1 VAKVTGASY
10 EGPLTTRAARIVRVL
25 TRHGVR
31 DLFVPGEDEAAT
43 HARARRL
50 RLALEELGPTFAK
63 LGQLLSTRP
72 DLLPQAFVEEFARL
86 QDDVTPLSEEEAVSV
101 MEQELGIPWEDV
113 FDSIEAQPLAAGTIG
128 QVHRATL
135 ENGERVVVKVQRPA
149 AEQEILKD
157 LGLLE
162 LLAEKTAGRA
172 VFRRVVDIPA
182 VVEHL
187 SASLRR
193 ELDFALEAENVE
205 RLRAVL
211 TPYDRLDV
219 PRVYEA
225 LSTSRLLVLEE
236 VQGVPVLKAADSPA
250 RREAARQ
257 LLESYYRQVLSDG
270 FFHADPHPGNL
281 LWWREKIYFLDL
293 GMVGEVGPELRETL
307 LLLLMAFWQEDVA
320 FVADAVLLLAGE
332 EQRPDLDI
340 GAFEAELGEL
350 LAHYR
355 HASLQEIQLGP
366 VLQGITGIAAQ
377 HGVRRPASL
386 ALTGKALAQMQLAA
400 AELDPSLDP
409 FSVAGRFFVRL
420 LAERVRAA
428 ANPQRVFYEARKFQV
443 RTTRFVEAVERLS
456 GTRPGPRLQVEF
468 RGTDP
473 LEETIRRAGRR
484 LALAITAGAAILA
497 SGITAASAEAADWI
511 PVTLAGAGGAVL
523 VGLLVD
529 IARTRR

>member
-1 VAKVTGASY
+1 
-10 EGPLTTRAARIVRVL
+10 
-25 TRHGVR
+25 
-31 DLFVPGEDEAAT
+31 
-43 HARARRL
+43 
-50 RLALEELGPTFAK
+50 
-63 LGQLLSTRP
+63 
-72 DLLPQAFVEEFARL
+72 
-86 QDDVTPLSEEEAVSV
+86 
-101 MEQELGIPWEDV
+101 
-113 FDSIEAQPLAAGTIG
+113 
-128 QVHRATL
+128 
-135 ENGERVVVKVQRPA
+135 
-149 AEQEILKD
+149 
-157 LGLLE
+157 
-162 LLAEKTAGRA
+162 
-172 VFRRVVDIPA
+172 
-182 VVEHL
+182 
-187 SASLRR
+187 
-193 ELDFALEAENVE
+193 
-205 RLRAVL
+205 
-211 TPYDRLDV
+211 
-219 PRVYEA
+219 
-225 LSTSRLLVLEE
+225 
-236 VQGVPVLKAADSPA
+236 
-250 RREAARQ
+250 
-257 LLESYYRQVLSDG
+257 VLSDG

-377 HGVRRPASL
+377 HGVRLPASL